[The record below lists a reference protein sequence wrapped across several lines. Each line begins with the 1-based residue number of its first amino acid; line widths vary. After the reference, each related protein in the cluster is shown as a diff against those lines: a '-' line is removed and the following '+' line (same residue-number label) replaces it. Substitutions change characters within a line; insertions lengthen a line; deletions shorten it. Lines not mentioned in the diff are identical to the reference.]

1 MARVAHLLALG
12 VAADK
17 IRPITFTVVA
27 AAELKDRIALKMPTV
42 VGTPRVS
49 TLHALALALLGDP
62 AIMEPEGKAEKE
74 LVFVVLLEQEW
85 PEERLLRLRGAFQAQ
100 VLQPPP
106 LSGRDLGALRHL
118 CADMCVKAGVG
129 APGPQGSR
137 VPDEALRAFEQQRD
151 CMEPLRVAAGKV
163 SDLTDPD
170 RADKARKEF
179 LSCGGPFDDYCRSGD
194 GVEAAPPTGAA
205 RPHSLPLVDT
215 AQRIP
220 DLAHP

>member
-1 MARVAHLLALG
+1 
-12 VAADK
+12 
-17 IRPITFTVVA
+17 
-27 AAELKDRIALKMPTV
+27 
-42 VGTPRVS
+42 
-49 TLHALALALLGDP
+49 
-62 AIMEPEGKAEKE
+62 MEPEGKAEKE

-163 SDLTDPD
+163 SDPTDPD

-179 LSCGGPFDDYCRSGD
+179 LSCGGASSFLAAVVVVVVVVVVARLRRSNIHRRRTASERDGGVPKEAWGARSLSLSLPPFSLSHP
-194 GVEAAPPTGAA
+194 PPTHG
-205 RPHSLPLVDT
+205 
-215 AQRIP
+215 
-220 DLAHP
+220 